1 MSSNPIKPFDRW
13 TWPQQGIIFFL
24 SFFLVALGAWRGGG
38 WNSPAS
44 PPDIPDKIYFVEVQG
59 VVPRPGIYSFTH
71 PPNLAEVRTLA
82 ARPGPAAEGKQA
94 LVSGSSISVGADG
107 SSNIGRMTGDQLM
120 VLGLALDLNQATVE
134 DLQAVPGIGPAL
146 ARRIIDYRK
155 IHGPFTQ
162 VDDLLKVK
170 GIGEKSLEKIRRYL
184 ELSDNLTAGENNEE

>member
-1 MSSNPIKPFDRW
+1 
-13 TWPQQGIIFFL
+13 
-24 SFFLVALGAWRGGG
+24 
-38 WNSPAS
+38 
-44 PPDIPDKIYFVEVQG
+44 
-59 VVPRPGIYSFTH
+59 
-71 PPNLAEVRTLA
+71 
-82 ARPGPAAEGKQA
+82 
-94 LVSGSSISVGADG
+94 
-107 SSNIGRMTGDQLM
+107 M